1 MTMSNKINF
10 SHKSISNNDIKV
22 VSEVL
27 KSGWLTHG
35 KYTKL
40 FEKEFSRFVNSKYA
54 VTVNSCT
61 AGLHLSCLA
70 LEIKKGDEVILP
82 AMSHTATAHAIEYTG
97 AKPVFVDIKNDL
109 SGNIDPKV
117 IESKINKKTKAIII
131 VHMSGFACDMREIL
145 KICKNYK
152 LKLVED
158 CAHGLGTFFKK
169 KHVGN
174 FGISGCFS
182 FYPTKHITTGEGGM
196 IISNNKKFI
205 KKIRQLKAFGID
217 TDIKNRK
224 IPGLYNVK
232 SLGYNYR
239 MTDFQASI
247 GYHQLLRFKE
257 NLLIRKRNARIYEKY
272 LASTKIKFKR
282 FNEDCSYFI
291 YQIFVK
297 NRNKLI
303 KLLKK
308 KDIGTSIHYATPIPF
323 FDYYKK
329 YNSKKDNFKNSIFYS
344 KQSLSLPVHH
354 QINKKHIKEVSK
366 TVLNFLK
373 AK

>member
-1 MTMSNKINF
+1 MSNMINF

-22 VSEVL
+22 VSEIL
-27 KSGWLTHG
+27 KSGWLTQG

-40 FEKEFSRFVNSKYA
+40 FEEEFSRFVNSKYA

-70 LEIKKGDEVILP
+70 LEIKRGDEVILP

-131 VHMSGFACDMREIL
+131 VHMSGFACDMKEIL
-145 KICKNYK
+145 KICKTYK
-152 LKLVED
+152 LKLIED

-196 IISNNKKFI
+196 IISNDQKFI
-205 KKIRQLKAFGID
+205 KKIKQLKAFGID

-232 SLGYNYR
+232 RLGYNYR
-239 MTDFQASI
+239 MTDFQAAI
-247 GYHQLLRFKE
+247 GYHQLIRFKK
-257 NLLIRKRNARIYEKY
+257 NLLIRKRNAKIYEQY
-272 LASTKIKFKR
+272 LASTKIKFKK
-282 FNEDCSYFI
+282 FNNDCSYFI

-308 KDIGTSIHYATPIPF
+308 KNIGTSIHYATPIPF

-329 YNSKKDNFKNSIFYS
+329 YNFKKDNFKNSILYS
-344 KQSLSLPVHH
+344 KQSISLPVHH
-354 QINKKHIKEVSK
+354 QIDKKQIIQISK
-366 TVLNFLK
+366 IILEFLK
-373 AK
+373 GK